1 LTCIKVILP
10 DIPQTESCHKTTRP
24 KEASSVQDKSRLKLH
39 AALLDRMATAQ
50 GVDLQ
55 EAALS
60 GRLSIDDIS
69 DAVLN
74 CVDCPDPT
82 ACQGWLERQSGTA
95 PATPGYCR
103 NADLLRDLR

>member
-1 LTCIKVILP
+1 MQ
-10 DIPQTESCHKTTRP
+10 DKTT
-24 KEASSVQDKSRLKLH
+24 LKLH
-39 AALLDRMATAQ
+39 AALLDRMAMAL

-60 GRLSIDDIS
+60 GRLRIDDIS

-74 CVDCPDPT
+74 CTDCPDPA
-82 ACQGWLERQSGTA
+82 ACGNWLESHSGPET
-95 PATPGYCR
+95 ATPGYCR